1 MSIPPHGTPL
11 DEALKRLAEGDDG
24 DSRTLRQMIL
34 ELNAK
39 IDSVAEAARDT
50 GRAVDEILKILKR
63 DEIEAEASDG

>member
-1 MSIPPHGTPL
+1 MSSTPTGA
-11 DEALKRLAEGDDG
+11 ALEDHFTDDPK
-24 DSRTLRQMIL
+24 TLRQMIV

-39 IDSVAEAARDT
+39 IDSVSDASRDT